1 MYLTITKAAQE
12 KIKNQLDPTKEQA
25 LLLDFDDGVGALSRV
40 GTCTLASVFRV
51 LLADKQLDLHDYNE
65 RLASNLGNFY
75 IKGYTKMYLD
85 DEMKLDVN
93 PKNQMLKL
101 TGTNSGVLTA
111 AVLLETVSA
120 KQQESAE

>member
-12 KIKNQLDPTKEQA
+12 KIKKQLDPTQEQV

-65 RLASNLGNFY
+65 RLNSDLGDFY
-75 IKGYTKMYLD
+75 LKGYTKMFMD
-85 DEMKLDVN
+85 DQMKLDVN
-93 PKNQMLKL
+93 PKTQILKL
-101 TGTNSGVLTA
+101 TGDNSGVLTA

-120 KQQESAE
+120 KRQKSAE